1 MSEKISSSF
10 SERRSFLMRLSSG
23 LAAFSATSFAGGAV
37 AQAQSKG
44 GSGWQPERHEKDDW
58 FDQVPGKHRMVFD
71 TTDYNGLGRAMGFVD
86 NFIRV
91 NRTDYGLQNSD
102 VAVVLILR
110 AGSTSF
116 AYNDMIWAKYG
127 KIMSQRISFVDPKTK
142 MPPTSNLYNANDY
155 GNSLSNRGTTIE
167 TLTKQGVQLA
177 VCSVATRGIAGAIA
191 EALGAKTDDIN
202 AELVANILPSARMV
216 PAGIVAV
223 NRAQERGYSFTNA

>member
-1 MSEKISSSF
+1 MIEIRQK
-10 SERRSFLMRLSSG
+10 RVG
-23 LAAFSATSFAGGAV
+23 HDT
-37 AQAQSKG
+37 
-44 GSGWQPERHEKDDW
+44 H
-58 FDQVPGKHRMVFD
+58 HRMVFD
-71 TTDYNGLGRAMGFVD
+71 TTDYNGLGRAMGFAN

-116 AYNDMIWAKYG
+116 AFNDMIWAKYG

-142 MPPTSNLYNANDY
+142 MPATSNLYNANDY

-223 NRAQERGYSFTNA
+223 NRAQERGYSFVSA

>member
-1 MSEKISSSF
+1 MGEMFSTST
-10 SERRSFLMRLSSG
+10 SERRSFLTRISSG
-23 LAAFSATSFAGGAV
+23 LAAFAATAFATGSV
-37 AQAQSKG
+37 VQAQST
-44 GSGWQPERHEKDDW
+44 GSAWKPERHAKDDW

-71 TTDYNGLGRAMGFVD
+71 TTDYNGLGRAMGYAN

-91 NRTDYGLQNSD
+91 NRTDYGLQNND
-102 VAVVLILR
+102 VAVVMILR

-116 AYNDMIWAKYG
+116 AFNDMIWGKYG
-127 KIMSQRISFVDPKTK
+127 KIMAERINFVDPKSK
-142 MPPTSNLYNANDY
+142 MSPSSNLYNSENY

-167 TLTKQGVQLA
+167 SLTKQGVQLA

-191 EALGAKTDDIN
+191 EAMGAKTDDIN

-223 NRAQERGYSFTNA
+223 NRAQERGYSFVSA